1 MEQFGIIEA
10 LEAAALAKGWKFD
23 FAIDN
28 RNQDFN
34 IGVCQEFQAGDVIL
48 LAATR
53 QTPTRVGALISEI
66 NYDCLLMLGRK
77 FDPDGIASSLDETSK
92 QKYDRRLSLLAK
104 ELSEFIAVF
113 MCDNELEGTIGTVS
127 FQKNMF
133 DTNIDF
139 AVTSNATFI
148 Q

>member
-1 MEQFGIIEA
+1 MEKFGLIEA
-10 LEAAALAKGWKFD
+10 LESAAILKGWKFD
-23 FAIDN
+23 FAIDD

-34 IGVCQEFQAGDVIL
+34 IGVCQQFDPGDIIL
-48 LAATR
+48 LAAVR
-53 QTPTRVGALISEI
+53 QTPTRVGSQIGDI
-66 NYDCLLMLGRK
+66 NYNALLMLGRK
-77 FDPDGIASSLDETSK
+77 FDPDGQPSSLDETSK
-92 QKYDRRLSLLAK
+92 QKYDRRLGELAK
-104 ELSEFIAVF
+104 MLSEFIAVF
-113 MCDNELEGTIGTVS
+113 MCDNELDGTIGTIN